1 MCKEAI
7 SAILLVVTV
16 NVVTYGQ
23 VEEARQAMDRGDTVQ
38 AVTILSDALASRP
51 TPDAYLELGLAYV
64 KLKEFQRAEDTL
76 KEGSRR
82 YPQDPRFH
90 NQLADLFLENNDR
103 EAAKSALRDALAIDP
118 NNNYASDLLATID
131 MSAGEVQSALRS
143 WNKGGRPVI
152 NDILHNYYLKF
163 GSWVVRDAVAFRP
176 SGVLWYSQWK
186 TTESRLLESDNFSNV
201 GLEIEPT
208 QVPDQYNAVVRTTT
222 KMNRLS
228 DIAFDLFKGWPIET
242 TYFNLWNI
250 ENSGINFNNLYRWE
264 NGLRRVESQLKVP
277 IPAPGLLFLEA
288 GGMWRFE
295 RWDLTTL
302 LPQFQSEARFDYKSI
317 APPMRIKII
326 PHYRVELGAG
336 FEYRDRNPK
345 GTLPQLFVNQHKMG
359 LFTASAGFR
368 LIDRRYQ
375 NRLLL
380 EGFGARRS
388 IVGDMQFAGGTVQL
402 DNRITLSKDTRTYLD
417 WTLKTGNSSGQLP
430 VEQYFTLGLD
440 TLDTPTLNRLRAHT
454 LARHG
459 HYGNGPTGTDF
470 ALVNT
475 DIERRL
481 ATIPFFNTFNIPFI
495 TVKWQ
500 AFFDGAK
507 TWDRTH
513 IFEEGKLLLDM
524 GGGVRIETPT
534 HALNLIYGRSLR
546 DGNNVFYAYYERR
559 LW

>member
-1 MCKEAI
+1 MRKEAI
-7 SAILLVVTV
+7 SAILLVITV

-23 VEEARQAMDRGDTVQ
+23 VEEARQAMDRGDPDR

-51 TPDAYLELGLAYV
+51 TPDVYLELGLAYD
-64 KLKEFQRAEDTL
+64 KLKEYQRAEDTL

-103 EAAKSALRDALAIDP
+103 EAAKSALR
-118 NNNYASDLLATID
+118 
-131 MSAGEVQSALRS
+131 S
-143 WNKGGRPVI
+143 WNKSGRPLI

-176 SGVLWYSQWK
+176 GGVLSYSQWK
-186 TTESRLLESDNFSNV
+186 TTESRLFESDNFSNV

-228 DIAFDLFKGWPIET
+228 DIAFDLFKGAPIET
-242 TYFNLWNI
+242 SYFNLWNI
-250 ENSGINFNNLYRWE
+250 GNSGINFNNLYRWE
-264 NGLRRVESQLKVP
+264 NGLRRAGSQLKVP
-277 IPAPGLLFLEA
+277 IPVPGLMFLEA

-302 LPQFQSEARFDYKSI
+302 RPQFQSEARFDYKSI

-513 IFEEGKLLLDM
+513 IFEEGKLLLDT